1 MTKHLFTL
9 IFMIQGAWLAAH
21 AQYANSITVETLL
34 KTDTTTIGQRIAY
47 PQVDHAEVSMLKIT
61 MAPGSTTGLHKHE
74 IPLFAYVIQGSLTV
88 IRENHEPR
96 VFRAGDTIAEMIE
109 VYHEGINNG
118 DEDVILIACYLDGDN
133 KPLAI
138 AKQKDSERDD

>member
-1 MTKHLFTL
+1 MSKRLLAVIFT
-9 IFMIQGAWLAAH
+9 IHAACMAVH

-34 KTDTTTIGQRIAY
+34 KTDTTAIGQRIAY
-47 PQVDHAEVSMLKIT
+47 PQVAHPEVSMLKIT

-118 DEDVILIACYLDGDN
+118 DEDVILIACYLGGDN